1 MNEKS
6 LNNKEKTTFRRA
18 KEKKSTENH
27 ERGTGQLK
35 NTVKQKDNTVN

>member
-35 NTVKQKDNTVN
+35 SKAIKKGD

>member
-6 LNNKEKTTFRRA
+6 QVNRGATIFS
-18 KEKKSTENH
+18 KEKKRKSPKNH

-35 NTVKQKDNTVN
+35 SKAIKKGD